1 MTWNMF
7 RTWFWPDISASHQ
20 RVHLTMCDNSSVI
33 MAKMHLILLA
43 TVGSVLSAKLRR
55 DHCAICKMETLTRWW
70 KHAISMYNVI
80 PSSHFFFLARQMRWM
95 FAVLDACEEFHQ
107 WHNIK
112 FCMGNWETYTIW
124 KVLEL
129 RLRASDEE
137 EMIQMCS
144 LGMHTPLEF
153 LIRYAHLRLQLCTF
167 LLAELFVMSAPQIT
181 DPAAP
186 LNIRSNSVRH
196 IFPKLATSSSK
207 ARNNSSINTL
217 LLHSVSKME
226 TEKDNNSKSH
236 EISVIHTWQWQ
247 RKEKFLKLDTV
258 CSVLCMFT
266 YT

>member
-1 MTWNMF
+1 MEGAGVATPSVRRGRNDTNVQF
-7 RTWFWPDISASHQ
+7 RHAHTFRIS
-20 RVHLTMCDNSSVI
+20 
-33 MAKMHLILLA
+33 
-43 TVGSVLSAKLRR
+43 
-55 DHCAICKMETLTRWW
+55 
-70 KHAISMYNVI
+70 
-80 PSSHFFFLARQMRWM
+80 
-95 FAVLDACEEFHQ
+95 
-107 WHNIK
+107 
-112 FCMGNWETYTIW
+112 
-124 KVLEL
+124 
-129 RLRASDEE
+129 
-137 EMIQMCS
+137 
-144 LGMHTPLEF
+144 LEF
-153 LIRYAHLRLQLCTF
+153 FRRYAHLRLQLCTF